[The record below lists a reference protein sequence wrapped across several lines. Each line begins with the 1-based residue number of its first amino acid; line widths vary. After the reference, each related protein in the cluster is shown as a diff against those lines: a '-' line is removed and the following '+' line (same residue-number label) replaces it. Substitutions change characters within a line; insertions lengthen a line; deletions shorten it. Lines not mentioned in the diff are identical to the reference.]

1 MPERRI
7 KKSIKHNDN
16 QNVNKQPSPP
26 KMADRLLQWFCRI
39 DLLDEIQGDLY
50 EQFQRQVE
58 QYGLR
63 RAKWYYLMNVLSFIR
78 PFVLKK
84 KSNKYPKP
92 TAMFQH
98 NLLLTYRNI
107 KRFKSAFF
115 INLIGLST
123 GLATALLIY
132 LWVNDE
138 LSIDKFHEHND
149 RLYQVFE
156 HMQQSGGSIWTIQIT
171 SGPMAEAL
179 AEEMPEV
186 ELAVTTTYLSSYTLS
201 VGKTDIKAMG
211 LYASDDYFKLF
222 SYELTQGNENQVLS
236 DKRSVVISE
245 SLAIKLF
252 GTTENVVGE
261 TVEWRH
267 DKHYQVS
274 GVFKDIPLASTI
286 RPDFLLTYKAF
297 RDDNEWVTK
306 WNNIMPR
313 AYLLLRK
320 GTDINQ
326 FNSQI
331 ADFVKTKTNGEEFH
345 RTHFVSLYSD
355 RYLYNHYENGVQA
368 GGRIEYVRLFSII
381 ALFILLIACINFMNL
396 STAKASRRIKEVGIK
411 KAIGASRTTLIYQ
424 YLGESL
430 LMTFLS
436 LLVALLLVTLF
447 LPQFNIITGKQLS
460 LHLNANLILSLLGIV
475 LFTALIAGSYPA
487 LYLSGFNPA
496 TVLKGKLNSMVGQIW
511 ARKGLVVFQF
521 VLSIILIVSVW
532 VIYQQVE
539 FAQTQNLGY
548 EKDNII
554 LFKKEGLL
562 REEGKLETFL
572 SQLKNMPGIINAS
585 SSQHDMTGYQNST
598 GSVVWP
604 GKDPNDRTA
613 FEQVGVNYGLIETLG
628 IEMQAG
634 RVFSKDFGA
643 DTAKIIFNESAINFM
658 GLTDPIGK
666 IVSLNGAEKVIIGVT
681 KDFHVASLR
690 EEIKPLFFYL
700 TSRATNKIVVRIET
714 GKEQEVI
721 SNLQQFH
728 QTFNPG
734 VVLDY
739 RFMDED
745 YQALYESEKRVAT
758 LSQYFAG
765 FAIIISCLGLFG
777 LAAFTAERRLKEIGI
792 RKILGSSVFGIIY
805 LLSGD
810 FTKMVLTAVTIALP
824 LSYWLTKNWL
834 DEFAYRIDLKWWVF
848 VGAGLT
854 ALFIAWL
861 TVGIQTVK
869 AAKINPSECLKDE

>member
-1 MPERRI
+1 MD
-7 KKSIKHNDN
+7 KNKN
-16 QNVNKQPSPP
+16 QTVNSPPSPP
-26 KMADRLLQWFCRI
+26 KLADRLLQWFCRA

-50 EQFQRQVE
+50 EQFQRQVVKH
-58 QYGLR
+58 GLR
-63 RAKWYYLMNVLSFIR
+63 NAKWHYLINVISFIR
-78 PFVLKK
+78 PFALKK
-84 KSNKYPKP
+84 TRNNSTKP
-92 TAMFQH
+92 TIMFYH
-98 NLLLTYRNI
+98 NLLLTFRNFR
-107 KRFKSAFF
+107 RFKTSFF
-115 INLIGLST
+115 INLIGLSS
-123 GLATALLIY
+123 GLACALMIY

-186 ELAVTTTYLSSYTLS
+186 ELAVTTTYLSGHTLS
-201 VGKTDIKAMG
+201 VSKTDIKAMG

-236 DKRSVVISE
+236 DKKSIVISE
-245 SLAIKLF
+245 SLATKLF
-252 GTTENVVGE
+252 GTTEDVVGE

-267 DKHYQVS
+267 EKPYRVS
-274 GVFKDIPLASTI
+274 GVFKDIPPASTI
-286 RPDFLLTYKAF
+286 RPDFVLTYKAF
-297 RDDNEWVTK
+297 QDDNGWVTK

-313 AYLLLRK
+313 AYLLLRE
-320 GTDINQ
+320 GTDISQ
-326 FNSQI
+326 FNHQI
-331 ADFVKTKTNGEEFH
+331 ADFIKTKTNGEEFH
-345 RTHFVSLYSD
+345 RTQFVSLYSD
-355 RYLYNHYENGVQA
+355 RYLYNHYENGIQA

-381 ALFILLIACINFMNL
+381 AIFILLIACINFMNL
-396 STAKASRRIKEVGIK
+396 STARASRRIKEVGIK

-424 YLGESL
+424 YLSESL

-447 LPQFNIITGKQLS
+447 LPQFNVITGKQLG

-496 TVLKGKLNSMVGQIW
+496 TVLKGKLTSMVGQVW

-532 VIYQQVE
+532 VIYQQIRFV
-539 FAQTQNLGY
+539 QTQNLGY

-562 REEGKLETFL
+562 REEGKLETFIA
-572 SQLKNMPGIINAS
+572 QLKNMPGIINAS
-585 SSQHDMTGYQNST
+585 SSRHDMTGYHTST
-598 GSVVWP
+598 GSVVWS

-634 RVFSKDFGA
+634 RAFSKDFVA
-643 DTAKIIFNESAINFM
+643 DTAKIIFNKSAINFM

-666 IVSLNGAEKVIIGVT
+666 TVTLDGVEKVIIGVT

-700 TSRATNKIVVRIET
+700 ASQATSKIMVRVET

-721 SNLQQFH
+721 DNLQQFY

-734 VVLDY
+734 FVLNY

-745 YQALYESEKRVAT
+745 YQAMYESEKRVAT

-765 FAIIISCLGLFG
+765 FAIVISCLGLFG

-805 LLSGD
+805 LLSSD
-810 FTKMVLTAVTIALP
+810 FTKMVLIAIAIALP
-824 LSYWLTKNWL
+824 LSYWLTNNWL
-834 DEFAYRIDLKWWVF
+834 GEFAYRIDLKWWIF
-848 VGAGLT
+848 VGAGLI